1 MVSAAAAEEWIMQV
15 AFEAIHIRD
24 KTLSFTKTAD
34 WTSIKMNKDFPREV
48 AGWGLFF
55 FVLLALAQICQ
66 ACAGFYSASTQKYE
80 IAHE

>member
-24 KTLSFTKTAD
+24 KTLSFTETAD

-55 FVLLALAQICQ
+55 CLAGSCSDVS
-66 ACAGFYSASTQKYE
+66 GFYSASTQKYE
-80 IAHE
+80 TAHK

>member
-1 MVSAAAAEEWIMQV
+1 MQV

-24 KTLSFTKTAD
+24 KTLSFTETAD

-55 FVLLALAQICQ
+55 GLSGSCSDMSGKQCFILR
-66 ACAGFYSASTQKYE
+66 FHPKYE
-80 IAHE
+80 AIHK